1 MDNINNPQNNNPVNT
16 NVSSNFGG
24 PKNLPNAI
32 AVLVLGIC
40 SIFPGCFCYGIVGI
54 VCGIITLVLAKK
66 DLAAYAANPG
76 DYTESSLK
84 NLKAGRIC
92 GIIGLCLSSLYVI
105 FLIIYVVIL
114 GAALTAMPW
123 GNMH

>member
-1 MDNINNPQNNNPVNT
+1 MDNVNNPQSNNPINT
-16 NVSSNFGG
+16 NTGSNFGA

-54 VCGIITLVLAKK
+54 VCGIIALILAKK
-66 DLAAYAANPG
+66 DLALYAANPG
-76 DYTESSLK
+76 NYNENSYK
-84 NLKAGRIC
+84 NLKAGRVC
-92 GIIGLCLSSLYVI
+92 GIIGICLSSLYVV
-105 FLIIYVVIL
+105 FIIVYVVIL
-114 GAALTAMPW
+114 GAAFSMMPW

>member
-1 MDNINNPQNNNPVNT
+1 MDNINNPQSNNPVNT
-16 NVSSNFGG
+16 NMGTNFGG
-24 PKNLPNAI
+24 PKNLPNSI

-54 VCGIITLVLAKK
+54 ICGIITLVLAKK
-66 DLAAYAANPG
+66 DLAAYATNPTA
-76 DYTESSLK
+76 YTESSLK

-105 FLIIYVVIL
+105 FLIVYVLIL

-123 GNMH
+123 GNLH